1 MTQNLVLNEE
11 PTQYFLSPLLQCV
24 MDRVTGKPTD
34 QLSPLAQRW
43 VESLG
48 SFSTTVSGVIAG
60 RDKTVFTAITDSLHR
75 ANTLAPT
82 NDHKV
87 YLPVQFAS
95 QWQENIFEAARQGQV
110 NPHCACAPRVNE
122 VL

>member
-1 MTQNLVLNEE
+1 
-11 PTQYFLSPLLQCV
+11 
-24 MDRVTGKPTD
+24 MDRVTGGPTD

-48 SFSTTVSGVIAG
+48 SYSTTVSGVIAG

-82 NDHKV
+82 NAHKV
-87 YLPVQFAS
+87 RIPVQFAS
-95 QWQENIFEAARQGQV
+95 QWQENTIKAARQRQV
-110 NPHCACAPRVNE
+110 NYPEYIPSHV
-122 VL
+122 

>member
-24 MDRVTGKPTD
+24 MDRVTGEPTD

-110 NPHCACAPRVNE
+110 NYPLVFD
-122 VL
+122 